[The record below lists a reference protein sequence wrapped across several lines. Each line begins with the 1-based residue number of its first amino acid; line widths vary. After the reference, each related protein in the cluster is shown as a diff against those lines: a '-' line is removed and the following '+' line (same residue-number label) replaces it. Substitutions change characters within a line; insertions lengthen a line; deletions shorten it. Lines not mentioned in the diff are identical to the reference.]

1 MSAVTDS
8 RVSAMLSDTNQIRCV
23 IDTFVQHYVIKFVND
38 LHYLKAAFITII
50 HTPFIKNFLLGKTI
64 EHRLQIK

>member
-1 MSAVTDS
+1 MGDLPEPKYMSAVTDS

-38 LHYLKAAFITII
+38 LRQVIGFPRVVWFPPSIKRTGTI
-50 HTPFIKNFLLGKTI
+50 
-64 EHRLQIK
+64 